1 MEITRE
7 QKALA
12 TQVMLPM
19 TPLPSTPGRCP
30 AWIEPLGAECKLPA
44 VEGLLC
50 GRHHREAQKKLAALR
65 NTIPHPWKQDPMTD
79 HPLTEDRAAELWDT
93 HAADT
98 VPWDDWYSGS
108 RRVLTS
114 MLRAAFDA
122 GREHERTNP
131 EDDRPW
137 EPLNGRPV
145 RVGEEVRG
153 DLNGVTRIAV
163 VSRVDADGTAWTAE
177 GGYIGSLGLGTWYV
191 RRVAP
196 ELPTKC
202 GTVIVAND
210 GHKFIKAE
218 VDGIAHRAREAVLGA
233 NGWWYGAWRK
243 AEGDGLLSAMFPE
256 HISAPTWKVD
266 DR

>member
-1 MEITRE
+1 
-7 QKALA
+7 
-12 TQVMLPM
+12 
-19 TPLPSTPGRCP
+19 
-30 AWIEPLGAECKLPA
+30 
-44 VEGLLC
+44 
-50 GRHHREAQKKLAALR
+50 
-65 NTIPHPWKQDPMTD
+65 MTD
-79 HPLTEDRAAELWDT
+79 HPLTESRAWDI
-93 HAADT
+93 
-98 VPWDDWYSGS
+98 YSDAHP
-108 RRVLTS
+108 VDAI
-114 MLRAAFDA
+114 RAAFDA

-131 EDDRPW
+131 ADARPW
-137 EPLNGRPV
+137 EPLIESDQV
-145 RVGEEVRG
+145 CVGDEVKWDYYG
-153 DLNGVTRIAV
+153 LTMTATVA
-163 VSRVDADGTAWTAE
+163 RVDKT
-177 GGYIGSLGLGTWYV
+177 GSLYTAAGLHVGVRSVGTWHV

-266 DR
+266 DQ

>member
-1 MEITRE
+1 MNE
-7 QKALA
+7 KK
-12 TQVMLPM
+12 
-19 TPLPSTPGRCP
+19 
-30 AWIEPLGAECKLPA
+30 IEPTDAMVDIVDLADKLMVMDTRDLLRTALNHPDA
-44 VEGLLC
+44 AGLF
-50 GRHHREAQKKLAALR
+50 
-65 NTIPHPWKQDPMTD
+65 
-79 HPLTEDRAAELWDT
+79 
-93 HAADT
+93 AD
-98 VPWDDWYSGS
+98 
-108 RRVLTS
+108 
-114 MLRAAFDA
+114 
-122 GREHERTNP
+122 

-137 EPLNGRPV
+137 EPLGESDPA
-145 RVGEEVRG
+145 RVGDEVKWDYYG
-153 DLNGVTRIAV
+153 LTMTATVA
-163 VSRVDADGTAWTAE
+163 RVDKT
-177 GGYIGSLGLGTWYV
+177 GSLYTAAGLHVGVRSVGTWHV

-266 DR
+266 EK

>member
-1 MEITRE
+1 MNE
-7 QKALA
+7 KK
-12 TQVMLPM
+12 
-19 TPLPSTPGRCP
+19 
-30 AWIEPLGAECKLPA
+30 IEPTDAMVEAGVSYAWEEANPGALGWNSISELHKEGFRGARA
-44 VEGLLC
+44 V
-50 GRHHREAQKKLAALR
+50 LAAAL
-65 NTIPHPWKQDPMTD
+65 NHP
-79 HPLTEDRAAELWDT
+79 
-93 HAADT
+93 
-98 VPWDDWYSGS
+98 
-108 RRVLTS
+108 
-114 MLRAAFDA
+114 DA
-122 GREHERTNP
+122 PGLFAG

-137 EPLNGRPV
+137 EPLGESDQV
-145 RVGEEVRG
+145 RVGDEVKWDYYG
-153 DLNGVTRIAV
+153 LTMTATVA
-163 VSRVDADGTAWTAE
+163 RVDKT
-177 GGYIGSLGLGTWYV
+177 GSLYTAAGLHVGVRSVGTWHV

-266 DR
+266 GQ